1 MLNNYLFLKQ
11 YIKYIFLF
19 YDTPKAI
26 AKNYIIIAGV
36 K

>member
-19 YDTPKAI
+19 YDTPKAD
-26 AKNYIIIAGV
+26 AKNYIIMIGV